1 LICLDDEQKAS
12 LEPLGDGPDDTAEV
26 LGLKPVWLVL
36 PALGDY

>member
-1 LICLDDEQKAS
+1 MICLDDEQKAS
-12 LEPLGDGPDDTAEV
+12 LEPLGTDQTILLRS